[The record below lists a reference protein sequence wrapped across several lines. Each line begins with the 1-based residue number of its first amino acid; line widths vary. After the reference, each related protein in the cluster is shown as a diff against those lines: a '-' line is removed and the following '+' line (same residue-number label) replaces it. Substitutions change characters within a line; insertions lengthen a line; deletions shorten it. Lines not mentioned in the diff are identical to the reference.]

1 MNDLNRL
8 TLELQVVNSA
18 IDHTHWNESFKEGK
32 TLKLSE
38 FSITII
44 LSNIED
50 EAFYENS

>member
-32 TLKLSE
+32 TLTLSE
-38 FSITII
+38 FSIIKSI
-44 LSNIED
+44 NQSPVKHRR
-50 EAFYENS
+50 